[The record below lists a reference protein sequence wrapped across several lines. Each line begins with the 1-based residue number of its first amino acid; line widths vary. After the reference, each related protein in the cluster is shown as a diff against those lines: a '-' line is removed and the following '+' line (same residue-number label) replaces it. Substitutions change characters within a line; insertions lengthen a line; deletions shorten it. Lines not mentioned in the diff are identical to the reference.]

1 MADLLDFD
9 WINSLGQL
17 YTSQYS
23 GTGTWWPVYDIEVQT
38 GLLRID
44 VCGKLQI
51 MHIDDVMKFK
61 DDGGTEY
68 SCDDFYCDGERA
80 MSTPN
85 KGESK

>member
-1 MADLLDFD
+1 MADILDFD

-17 YTSQYS
+17 YTRYL
-23 GTGTWWPVYDIEVQT
+23 GTWWPVYDIEVQT

-44 VCGKLQI
+44 VCGKLDVLH
-51 MHIDDVMKFK
+51 MDDVMKFK
-61 DDGGTEY
+61 DDDGTEY
-68 SCDDFYCDGERA
+68 DCDDFYCDSERA